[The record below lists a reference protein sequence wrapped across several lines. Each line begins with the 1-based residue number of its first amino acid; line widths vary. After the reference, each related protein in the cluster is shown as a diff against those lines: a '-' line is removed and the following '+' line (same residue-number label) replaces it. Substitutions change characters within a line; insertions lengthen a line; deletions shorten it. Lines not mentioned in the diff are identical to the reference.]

1 MSSAG
6 AELHS
11 LVSAAADGIYIAGC
25 LSVLTGLLVKHYIL
39 VDNMA
44 AKTLANKTGV
54 GRIRDLSGKLLWI
67 QEKTAKGNITVTQV
81 STDLNIADL
90 ATKPLTASRMGTL
103 LFLCG
108 IVDAEPIGEN
118 DFEEMQAK
126 KMSAQ
131 KVKRLAKVIMRL
143 MVLGEITG
151 AEGSLLPG
159 GAQSFCSA
167 EEDPGFMEEPYAT
180 SWGSWPQSGLAFAF
194 VSKIYVDMW
203 IECKPQIVR
212 PFRTVSEGIT
222 KTHDLASQIRL
233 GLVRLG
239 GYVGETGEP
248 LDEEELR
255 P

>member
-1 MSSAG
+1 M
-6 AELHS
+6 
-11 LVSAAADGIYIAGC
+11 
-25 LSVLTGLLVKHYIL
+25 
-39 VDNMA
+39 
-44 AKTLANKTGV
+44 
-54 GRIRDLSGKLLWI
+54 
-67 QEKTAKGNITVTQV
+67 TQV

-90 ATKPLTASRMGTL
+90 ATKPLTASRMRTL

-151 AEGSLLPG
+151 AEGSLLLG

-194 VSKIYVDMW
+194 VLAISAVILVLIVWMFKVAKGIKDLSEKMDRLNNTVVPQLIQSDVDDC
-203 IECKPQIVR
+203 IESRDGLQDLRGHVDRMQATNGEAKGSPKP
-212 PFRTVSEGIT
+212 TT
-222 KTHDLASQIRL
+222 
-233 GLVRLG
+233 
-239 GYVGETGEP
+239 
-248 LDEEELR
+248 
-255 P
+255 